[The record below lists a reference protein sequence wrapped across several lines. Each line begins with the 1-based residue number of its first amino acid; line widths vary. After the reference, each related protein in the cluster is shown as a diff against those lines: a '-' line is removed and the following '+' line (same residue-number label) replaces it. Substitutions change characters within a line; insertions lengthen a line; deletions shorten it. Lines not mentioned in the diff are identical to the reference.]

1 MPWLPAILH
10 PQMFTGDREGLVDAL
25 IAACERR
32 PAGPGACPGL
42 FGRELVR
49 WDETEEQAPLVN
61 MEALEGGR
69 CVGRTARPRPLALR
83 GTCAALCAAS
93 FEHIYLS
100 DRVCRF
106 AIRRRRAGGKF
117 PKTSL
122 PTASATPVATQPAAK
137 RGRGAVGATP
147 PRRGPA
153 SYACPALAASPKPE
167 ALPMPTTGLLSRAL
181 VRGRS
186 PSPPKEAPFL
196 HATGAHA
203 LVRVA
208 AA

>member
-1 MPWLPAILH
+1 MASNM
-10 PQMFTGDREGLVDAL
+10 MFTGDREGLVDAL

-61 MEALEGGR
+61 MEALEGG
-69 CVGRTARPRPLALR
+69 
-83 GTCAALCAAS
+83 
-93 FEHIYLS
+93 
-100 DRVCRF
+100 
-106 AIRRRRAGGKF
+106 RRRAGGKF